1 MEISTPPENGPLAAT
16 AAAAAAAAVAAGEDT
31 DVASPSIDITHP
43 PHADEDE
50 VEEPIAVQVKQIQ
63 ESGKGKDWKKH
74 GIMSLPAEIRETY
87 ASNRPSRF
95 LIQTPD
101 TYYSLGSILYLTD
114 PETFASLVLVDH
126 AWRSASETPH
136 LYAHH
141 LSRCPSFSRSHNYVG
156 GPFTEESLP
165 KLKGLFA
172 REVKRNLF
180 EAYLQPR
187 RTLVSLISTT
197 TSSSAAFPG
206 GEAFDFTFSPN
217 GHWVLALSSS
227 RVYVIDT
234 VSSKISVQRE
244 LKVLR
249 RPISAAILDDG
260 SILAVLS
267 SDHRVNI
274 YSLCNFKVTHLRA
287 VSLDEPPHAIAL
299 APKGEVLAAAFDG
312 GIELHSL
319 APSALATEH
328 RAVKCDRVDVLRF
341 SSDGTVLVGTT
352 KQSINPNTVIL
363 SAPYYT
369 EDHQH
374 LPASEQISQLWT
386 SQILFPNSSRDCS
399 NAALLPNR
407 SDGDTNWTF
416 TYDKVFE
423 SFRAV
428 RTDDLRNGTTYFT
441 GPRPS
446 KRDGSRNPRKK
457 LAPCTLPT
465 PSGQGELVAAGFL
478 GQEVWLYG
486 VPEGLDT
493 STVTQTDDPN
503 AQSASSSS
511 GQGTPSGGTMSPSTS
526 LTRGEAAELT
536 RLPKWQVLVDKYRN
550 VFAKGRRVAEIAGVS
565 GVCWVGPKHEK
576 PGPASLGERLLI
588 FAPGGIPGD
597 PELEQDGFASVDG
610 GRLIVLDFD
619 RTCRDGT
626 IEEVRIEVGNDTPE
640 LLEEEDMDIESEV
653 ALARQRTVR
662 NLPDRRTTVVD
673 VLASAP
679 PVPPLP
685 PTANAIANANA
696 AAAAA
701 AVTSVVTLPS
711 ILPEVAGSPAD
722 GLSLEEASEV
732 FDGPYSHNQPRSR
745 TSLYRS
751 ATAVAANRERNP
763 PRIVSEARV
772 EYRRADGRREL
783 PHESDAD
790 NWVPPPPPYTPD
802 PERPLPEHLRA
813 TLLPRKPDRFSPLN
827 RVRLAREQPRR
838 ASTLYGSPASSVASR
853 RITSLPDRP
862 AMPIRQRSSEASSP
876 SQPTH
881 RSVSETF
888 SQGSSTVSPLSNL
901 DFSFGDEPSE
911 SSIVSP
917 QSNSPSV
924 SRRPMSAF
932 IGRVSGSLRRPATA
946 RSTSR
951 VPPITVSS
959 VPERVLGQS
968 VSLPPSPTRS
978 ERPNS
983 LTLTGAN
990 LQQRLEYPLP
1000 PAPSNS
1006 SVESLHRRSG
1016 SHGPSSLAG
1025 TDMAST
1031 TQESAERSDLL
1042 TNTMATAMGPTAQQL
1057 ANLNN
1062 RSRQAP
1068 PPGAHRQLPPGAITP
1083 GRHPIPGPPRGALGA
1098 AGSPTSAANVA
1109 PARSLSGRNL
1119 SLSNSNSFSRSSPA
1133 LLRPTPHRLE
1143 TIESVSSLVT
1153 YSRTRSRSRDLQAAR
1168 SASHRRSQSMGPALR
1183 LDRAPT
1189 KKGWLSARK
1198 LRKGRSEGQSWN
1210 SSDGEDGGKDKG
1222 GKCVIM

>member
-1 MEISTPPENGPLAAT
+1 M
-16 AAAAAAAAVAAGEDT
+16 
-31 DVASPSIDITHP
+31 
-43 PHADEDE
+43 
-50 VEEPIAVQVKQIQ
+50 IA
-63 ESGKGKDWKKH
+63 
-74 GIMSLPAEIRETY
+74 
-87 ASNRPSRF
+87 
-95 LIQTPD
+95 
-101 TYYSLGSILYLTD
+101 SILYLTD

-141 LSRCPSFSRSHNYVG
+141 LSRCPSFSRSHNYIG
-156 GPFTEESLP
+156 GPFTEDSLP
-165 KLKGLFA
+165 KLKGQFA

-197 TSSSAAFPG
+197 TSSSAACPG
-206 GEAFDFTFSPN
+206 GEAFEFTFSPN
-217 GHWVLALSSS
+217 GHWVLALCSS
-227 RVYVIDT
+227 RIYVIDT
-234 VSSKISVQRE
+234 LSPKISVQRE

-267 SDHRVNI
+267 SDHQVNI
-274 YSLCNFKVTHLRA
+274 YNLGNLEVKHLRA
-287 VSLDEPPHAIAL
+287 ISLDEPPHAIAL

-319 APSALATEH
+319 TPSALSSEH
-328 RAVKCDRVDVLRF
+328 RTVKCDRVDALRF
-341 SSDGTVLVGTT
+341 SDDGTMLVGTT
-352 KQSINPNTVIL
+352 KNSTNPNTVIL

-369 EDHQH
+369 EDHHH
-374 LPASEQISQLWT
+374 LPALEQISQLWT

-407 SDGDTNWTF
+407 SDGDTSWTF
-416 TYDKVFE
+416 TYDQVFE

-441 GPRPS
+441 GPRPP
-446 KRDGSRNPRKK
+446 KRDGSRVPRKK

-465 PSGQGELVAAGFL
+465 PSDHGELVAAGFL

-503 AQSASSSS
+503 AQSSSSS

-536 RLPKWQVLVDKYRN
+536 RLPKWQVLIDKYRN
-550 VFAKGRRVAEIAGVS
+550 VFAKGRRVAEISSVS
-565 GVCWVGPKHEK
+565 GVCWVSRKQEK
-576 PGPASLGERLLI
+576 LGLPSLRERLLI

-610 GRLIVLDFD
+610 GRIVILDFD
-619 RTCRDGT
+619 RTSRDGL
-626 IEEVRIEVGNDTPE
+626 IEEVTFEVGNNTPE
-640 LLEEEDMDIESEV
+640 LLEEEDMDMEFEV

-679 PVPPLP
+679 EIPPLP

-696 AAAAA
+696 SAAAAA
-701 AVTSVVTLPS
+701 AVTTVATAQAT
-711 ILPEVAGSPAD
+711 LPEVAGSPAE

-732 FDGPYSHNQPRSR
+732 FDGPYSHTQPRSR

-763 PRIVSEARV
+763 PRLISDARV
-772 EYRRADGRREL
+772 EYRRPDGRGEL

-802 PERPLPEHLRA
+802 PDRPLPEHLRA
-813 TLLPRKPDRFSPLN
+813 TLLPRKPDRFSSLS
-827 RVRLAREQPRR
+827 RVRMAREQPRR
-838 ASTLYGSPASSVASR
+838 ASTTHGSPASSVSSR
-853 RITSLPDRP
+853 RITSLPERP

-876 SQPTH
+876 GQQIH
-881 RSVSETF
+881 RSVSDSL
-888 SQGSSTVSPLSNL
+888 SQRSSTVSPLSNNAG
-901 DFSFGDEPSE
+901 FSFGDEASEPS
-911 SSIVSP
+911 IISP
-917 QSNSPSV
+917 QSSSPSS
-924 SRRPMSAF
+924 SRRPKSSF
-932 IGRVSGSLRRPATA
+932 IGRMSGTLRRPATA
-946 RSTSR
+946 RSSLQVHPT
-951 VPPITVSS
+951 TVSP
-959 VPERVLGQS
+959 VPERVFAQS
-968 VSLPPSPTRS
+968 VSLPPSPTRN
-978 ERPNS
+978 ERPGS
-983 LTLTGAN
+983 PLTLTGAN

-1000 PAPSNS
+1000 PAPSDS
-1006 SVESLHRRSG
+1006 SVESLHRRGG
-1016 SHGPSSLAG
+1016 SHGSSPLGGTNMPSTA
-1025 TDMAST
+1025 
-1031 TQESAERSDLL
+1031 QEPMERSDLL
-1042 TNTMATAMGPTAQQL
+1042 ANTVATAMGPTAQQL
-1057 ANLNN
+1057 ANLDN

-1068 PPGAHRQLPPGAITP
+1068 PAGTRRPLPPGIVDP
-1083 GRHPIPGPPRGALGA
+1083 GGYPIPAPPRGALGA
-1098 AGSPTSAANVA
+1098 AGSPTSAANRA

-1119 SLSNSNSFSRSSPA
+1119 SLSANSSFSRSSPA
-1133 LLRPTPHRLE
+1133 LLRPAPRRLE
-1143 TIESVSSLVT
+1143 TIESVSSFIS

-1168 SASHRRSQSMGPALR
+1168 TASHRRSQSMGPALR

-1189 KKGWLSARK
+1189 KKGWLNARK
-1198 LRKGRSEGQSWN
+1198 LRKGRSEWQSWEGPV
-1210 SSDGEDGGKDKG
+1210 GEDGGKEKG
-1222 GKCVIM
+1222 GKCVMM